1 MAERASENFNVSAT
15 GGAGTSGQ
23 GAKYIPGMNQFGSSG
38 KETMDQQGAATMY
51 KAQEAMSLPPVTPLT
66 APSELPDQSIM
77 HGSAIGPGPNSVAN
91 LPNIPN
97 SDPDIQAMQDHYPI
111 LDWWASQPGASQAT
125 KDYVKYLGTIIN
137 GNVAQ

>member
-1 MAERASENFNVSAT
+1 MAERASNNFNVSAV

-38 KETMDQQGAATMY
+38 KETMEQQGGASMY
-51 KAQEAMSLPPVTPLT
+51 QSPEPMSLPSITPLT

-77 HGSAIGPGPNSVAN
+77 DGAKIGPGANSVPN

-125 KDYVKYLGTIIN
+125 KDYVKYLGTIIS

>member
-1 MAERASENFNVSAT
+1 MAERASENFNVSAV
-15 GGAGTSGQ
+15 GGAGASGQ

-38 KETMDQQGAATMY
+38 KETMEQQGAATMY
-51 KAQEAMSLPPVTPLT
+51 QAPGPMSLPPVTPLT
-66 APSELPDQSIM
+66 APTELKDQSIM
-77 HGSAIGPGPNSVAN
+77 HGSMGGDGPNSVAN

-125 KDYVKYLGTIIN
+125 KDYVKYLGTIIS

>member
-1 MAERASENFNVSAT
+1 MAINAENNFKVSAT
-15 GGAGTSGQ
+15 GGAGASGQ
-23 GAKYIPGMNQFGSSG
+23 GMKYIPGMNQMGSSG
-38 KETMDQQGAATMY
+38 VETMAQQSAASMY
-51 KAQEAMSLPPVTPLT
+51 KAPEAPTLSPITPLT
-66 APSELPDQSIM
+66 APTELKDQSIM
-77 HGSAIGPGPNSVAN
+77 HGSMGGDGPNSVAN

-137 GNVAQ
+137 GNMVQ

>member
-1 MAERASENFNVSAT
+1 
-15 GGAGTSGQ
+15 
-23 GAKYIPGMNQFGSSG
+23 
-38 KETMDQQGAATMY
+38 
-51 KAQEAMSLPPVTPLT
+51 MSLPPITPLT

-77 HGSAIGPGPNSVAN
+77 DGSMGGPGPNSVPN

-137 GNVAQ
+137 GNMAQ